1 MKGNISNKIMLVEQD
16 KIVRTDKNI
25 VELINNYFFNITKT
39 LNLKS

>member
-1 MKGNISNKIMLVEQD
+1 MKGNISNKIMLVEKD

-25 VELINNYFFNITKT
+25 VKLINNYFFSITKT